1 MSNPSA
7 LGAICWEAES
17 SWGEDVTTFATDRI
31 AVLDAVDPSGL
42 THDKLEPNR
51 VVQYRNDGTGY
62 ITGVMGGSFKTRV
75 YLTGHGSTMS
85 GSPTIGAHETFLA
98 LALGSSADLSASAS
112 TTLTGGT
119 AAVPTTTASGTFDA
133 GGLCRVGA
141 LLDGDGDGQFYA
153 ITTHTATTLTLRGA
167 LRGAPANGAVLY
179 PVVQI
184 YGPESPTS
192 TAITG
197 TRFLLQTAN
206 LQYECHGCFPMSIEW
221 SGFNAGEVPS
231 ATITWGVSWW
241 RYSTATFP
249 STTSSTA
256 AAFNPGAVAA
266 GSVNI
271 QDVGTTTRNERT
283 LVRSISLTHTLGV
296 EVLRGPGGVNQYQAI
311 IGARRT
317 PDTIMLS
324 VTEEADAAT
333 TTPVLPG
340 YGTGTA
346 FKHIEVTL
354 STADGSAFG
363 FAIPRA
369 CVTNIAVQKSEN
381 NLNRLTTM
389 YRAHTSSVTTS
400 NLTLAAIVYG
410 MA

>member
-1 MSNPSA
+1 MANPSA

-17 SWGEDVTTFATDRI
+17 SWAEDVTTFATDRV
-31 AVLDAVDPSGL
+31 AVLDRVDASGL
-42 THDKLEPNR
+42 THEKLEPLR
-51 VVQYRNDGTGY
+51 VVQYRNDGTPY
-62 ITGVMGGSFKTRV
+62 ILGTMGGSFKTRMW
-75 YLTGHGSTMS
+75 LTGHGSTMV
-85 GSPTIGAHETFLA
+85 GSPSIGAHENLLA
-98 LALGSSADLSASAS
+98 LAFGSSADLSASAS

-133 GGLCRVGA
+133 GGLCRVGT
-141 LLDGDGDGQFYA
+141 LGDGDGDGQFYKIA
-153 ITTHTATTLTLRGA
+153 THTTTTLTLIGA

-206 LQYECHGCFPMSIEW
+206 LQYECHGCFPMSVAFQ
-221 SGFNAGEVPS
+221 GMNAGEAPS
-231 ATITWGVSWW
+231 IEITWGVSWW

-249 STTSSTA
+249 SAVTSTA
-256 AAFNPGAVAA
+256 ASFNPGAIAS
-266 GSVNI
+266 GSLNI

-283 LVRSISLTHTLGV
+283 LMRSVSLEHTLGI
-296 EVLRGPGGVNQYQAI
+296 EVLTGPGGVNQYQKI

-317 PDTIMLS
+317 PDMVRLI

-333 TTPVLPG
+333 TTPVTPV
-340 YGTGTA
+340 YGTAST
-346 FKHIEVTL
+346 FKHIEWTG

-363 FAIPRA
+363 FAMPRA
-369 CVTNIAVQKSEN
+369 CVTNVAVQKMDQ
-381 NLNRLTTM
+381 NLNRLTTE
-389 YRAHTSSVTTS
+389 YRGHTGSTTTS

>member
-17 SWGEDVTTFATDRI
+17 GWAEDSTSFATDRI
-31 AVLDAVDPSGL
+31 AILGAVDPSGL
-42 THDKLEPNR
+42 THDKLAPDR
-51 VVQYRNDGTGY
+51 VVQYLDDGTPY
-62 ITGVMGGSFKTRV
+62 INGVMGGSFKTKV
-75 YLTGHGSTMS
+75 YLTGHGSTMV
-85 GSPTIGAHETFLA
+85 GSPSIGAHENFLA
-98 LALGSSADLSASAS
+98 LVFGSAADLSASAS

-141 LLDGDGDGQFYA
+141 LGDGDGDGQLYA
-153 ITTHTATTLTLRGA
+153 ITTHTTTSLTLRGA

-184 YGPESPTS
+184 YGPQAPTS

-206 LQYECHGCFPMSIEW
+206 LQYECHGCFPMSVAI
-221 SGFNAGEVPS
+221 SGLNAGEVPM
-231 ATITWGVSWW
+231 AEITWGVSWW

-249 STTSSTA
+249 SATSSTA
-256 AAFNPGAVAA
+256 VAFNPGAVAA
-266 GSVNI
+266 GSLNV

-283 LVRSISLTHTLGV
+283 LTRSVSLEYTLGI

-317 PDTIMLS
+317 PNTIMLT

-333 TTPVLPG
+333 TSPVLPG
-340 YGTGTA
+340 YGLSAT
-346 FKHIEVTL
+346 FKHIEYTA

-363 FAIPRA
+363 FAMPRA
-369 CVTNIAVQKSEN
+369 CVTNVAVQKMDQ

-389 YRAHTSSVTTS
+389 YRAHTSAVTTT
-400 NLTLAAIVYG
+400 NLTLAPIVFG